1 MDNTTSIEP
10 VKQTSENPLSCI
22 GIEGQV
28 KMPRCKLCRSPF
40 RKEAEKMFD
49 ENESQSTIQ
58 KFLRE
63 KGEEYGVWEVR
74 AHFDHH
80 YKMMAQHAAILEYR
94 DHLDAMMQRR
104 KDMVEDTLRRIDI
117 CWTEMAQALAIPVG
131 ADLDKME
138 KKGRIIASYQ
148 KSISECYDFLKSLH
162 DSEAKA
168 KAIEE
173 RFVRIWEMKL
183 KEAKSD
189 DEKKMLIATL
199 SDFNEKLKQT
209 EKP

>member
-1 MDNTTSIEP
+1 MGNTSIEP
-10 VKQTSENPLSCI
+10 IKQSSENPLSSI
-22 GIEGQV
+22 GIDGQV

-40 RKEAEKMFD
+40 RKDAERMFD
-49 ENESQSTIQ
+49 ENETQSTIQ
-58 KFLRE
+58 KFLKE

-104 KDMVEDTLRRIDI
+104 KDMVEDTIRQIDI
-117 CWTEMAQALAIPVG
+117 SWTEMAQALAIPTG
-131 ADLDKME
+131 TDLDKME
-138 KKGRIIASYQ
+138 KKQRIIAGYQ
-148 KSISECYDFLKSLH
+148 KNIRESYDFLKSLA

-168 KAIEE
+168 KAVED
-173 RFVRIWEMKL
+173 RFIKIWEIKL
-183 KEAKSD
+183 KEAKTD
-189 DEKKMLIATL
+189 EEKKMLVATL
-199 SDFNEKLKQT
+199 TDFNEKLKQT

>member
-1 MDNTTSIEP
+1 MDNTSIEP
-10 VKQTSENPLSCI
+10 IKPTSENPLSCI
-22 GIEGQV
+22 GIEGPV
-28 KMPRCKLCRSPF
+28 KMPRCKLCRSPL

-49 ENESQSTIQ
+49 ENEAQPTIR
-58 KFLRE
+58 KFLKE
-63 KGEEYGVWEVR
+63 KGEEYGLWEIR

-104 KDMVEDTLRRIDI
+104 KDMVEDTLRQIDI
-117 CWTEMAQALAIPVG
+117 AWTELAQALAVPVG
-131 ADLDKME
+131 TDLDKMA
-138 KKGRIIASYQ
+138 KKKDIITGYQ
-148 KSISECYDFLKSLH
+148 KAIKDCFEFLKSLH

-168 KAIEE
+168 TAIKE
-173 RFVRIWEMKL
+173 RFVKIWDIKL
-183 KEAKSD
+183 KEAKSEE
-189 DEKKMLIATL
+189 EKKVLIATL